1 MKYIFVRLYRL
12 ASAQAE
18 LDAVMATLREKQS
31 KLAAVEAQIAELQ
44 KSYDDSVNEK
54 QRLEKNM
61 ALTEARL
68 KRAGKL
74 TTALGDEKARWEISV
89 AVSTFFNVVASI
101 TTVDRIKQTIYEESS
116 FIFRTLKRRLT
127 TWLATCSYQPLV

>member
-1 MKYIFVRLYRL
+1 MLLKVSLSSVTRMKYIFAHLYRL

-89 AVSTFFNVVASI
+89 AVSTFFSLVASI
-101 TTVDRIKQTIYEESS
+101 TTVDRIKQN
-116 FIFRTLKRRLT
+116 
-127 TWLATCSYQPLV
+127 